1 MKKTIW
7 IPIVI
12 SFIFAFLGWLIL
24 IAGFSLPIPGLDA
37 YVGVSEIL
45 NLIAALLGGPITVV
59 IGNILFGIFGYTL
72 VVSKAHPW
80 PISFY
85 LTLADVLAHIISL
98 MLVSFSYRFFYERAK
113 RYEQAKRNVVAIA
126 SWVLICMGYYFV
138 LIPLQVTSVNL
149 VIPGMLTF
157 SELFRGTLPE
167 ILATTFI
174 TTLILLALPK
184 RYRRPLW
191 YESQSGTLSTEDRSQ
206 EMMEN
211 QT

>member
-7 IPIVI
+7 LPIVI
-12 SFIFAFLGWLIL
+12 SLIFAFLGWLIL

-37 YVGVSEIL
+37 NIGVSEIF
-45 NLIAALLGGPITVV
+45 NLIAAILGGPITVV
-59 IGNILFGIFGYTL
+59 IGNILFGIFGYSL
-72 VVSKAHPW
+72 VVSNAHPW

-85 LTLADVLAHIISL
+85 LTLADVVAHIISL
-98 MLVSFSYRFFYERAK
+98 ILVSFCYRYFYERAK
-113 RYEQAKRNVVAIA
+113 RYEQAKRNAIAIA
-126 SWVLICMGYYFV
+126 SWILISIVYYFV
-138 LIPLQVTSVNL
+138 LIPLQVTLVNL
-149 VIPGMLTF
+149 VIPGSLTIV
-157 SELFRGTLPE
+157 ELFRGTLPE

-191 YESQSGTLSTEDRSQ
+191 YEPQAGTLSTKNTAQ
-206 EMMEN
+206 ELMEK

>member
-12 SFIFAFLGWLIL
+12 SLVFVFMGWLIL

-37 YVGVSEIL
+37 NIGVSEIF
-45 NLIAALLGGPITVV
+45 NLIAAILGGPITVV
-59 IGNILFGIFGYTL
+59 IGNILFGIFGYRL
-72 VVSKAHPW
+72 IVSIAHPW
-80 PISFY
+80 PTSFY
-85 LTLADVLAHIISL
+85 LTLADVVAHIISL
-98 MLVSFSYRFFYERAK
+98 MLISICYRFFYEHTK
-113 RYEQAKRNVVAIA
+113 RYKQAKRNVVAIVI
-126 SWVLICMGYYFV
+126 WILICMGYYIV
-138 LIPLQVTSVNL
+138 LIPLQVTFINL
-149 VIPGMLTF
+149 VSPGMLTF

-191 YESQSGTLSTEDRSQ
+191 YESQSGTLSTENTAQ
-206 EMMEN
+206 EIMEKPA
-211 QT
+211 

>member
-12 SFIFAFLGWLIL
+12 SLAFAFLGWLIL

-37 YVGVSEIL
+37 NVGVSEIF
-45 NLIAALLGGPITVV
+45 NLIAAILGGLITVV

-72 VVSKAHPW
+72 VLSNAYPW

-85 LTLADVLAHIISL
+85 LTLADVIAHIISL
-98 MLVSFSYRFFYERAK
+98 VLVTFCYRFLYERVK
-113 RYEQAKRNVVAIA
+113 RYEQAKKSVIVIA
-126 SWVLICMGYYFV
+126 GWVLISIGYYFV
-138 LIPLQVTSVNL
+138 LIPLQVTFINL
-149 VIPGMLTF
+149 VIPGMLAF
-157 SELFRGTLPE
+157 LDLFRGTLPE

-184 RYRRPLW
+184 RYRKPLW
-191 YESQSGTLSTEDRSQ
+191 YESKPGTPATETKALVR
-206 EMMEN
+206 
-211 QT
+211 